1 MNNKILCVD
10 DEEMILKGFQLNLR
24 KDFELHLASNGVE
37 GIEVFDREGGFSV
50 VLSDM
55 RMPQMDGATML
66 GEIKKRDPEV
76 VTVLLTG
83 HTDFESAMLAVN
95 SGNIFRM
102 LSKPCPPQD
111 LIKVLHDSI
120 EQNDLIRSKRILLD
134 QTLRG
139 AVDAIAESLSFAK
152 PLFFGRAQRVRRLA
166 NELADLMQIENSWR
180 VDVASVF
187 SQIGYIS
194 LPNSVS
200 EDVYHKR
207 KLNAEVKE
215 MVKHL
220 PSDTQKVV
228 EKIPGLEDI
237 CKILH
242 KVDVQYRFEE
252 DDTGGIRL
260 LASVLRVALDFD
272 YYEEIGQDRSTIVQ
286 TFKTRVKEYDP
297 KVIDSL
303 QKLMKIVEKN
313 FRLEEVS
320 IKDLRKGM
328 RLAEDLKVEDKFLV
342 ASQGADVDRQ
352 LLKVI
357 RNYYYC
363 YNKSP
368 FPKKIQVKIAN
379 DSLFIN
385 SA

>member
-187 SQIGYIS
+187 SQIGYLS

-252 DDTGGIRL
+252 DDPGGIRL